1 MTKNISSISNTSISV
16 SQEPGYAKVSDT
28 EPALWSTTV
37 HEMVNSV
44 LDCTLHVEAGDKAWV
59 DLQLHSTIIY

>member
-1 MTKNISSISNTSISV
+1 M
-16 SQEPGYAKVSDT
+16 SDT
-28 EPALWSTTV
+28 EPASWSTTV

-44 LDCTLHVEAGDKAWV
+44 LDCTLHVEAGDEAWV